1 MRPVKSAAN
10 AMPGVIETLTG
21 GFEQVNRVPWIVG
34 LPIVIDVALWLAPP
48 LTAGTVIHSF
58 IGSLTGLYGTIAAN
72 GADPTTVDQA
82 RQALTELDTSAGSFN
97 LLSLLVGGFAGVP
110 SAHPVS
116 VSTLGPQQLG
126 SFGGLAGAVLLMIL
140 LGTLL
145 GCLYFGVLGQQVRD
159 GRVVGATLARRV
171 GFYWLSVLAFLGIV
185 IGISLVVAIPV
196 SLAVGLI
203 DLIAPGIGVVLMLL
217 AVAGAEIVRVLAMI
231 YLFFLVYAIVLSEAG
246 PVRAAVNST
255 RVVASNFWSSVG
267 FILVVIVISRGM
279 QVVWSG
285 LTGSAA
291 GTFVGI
297 LGNAY
302 VQTGLVAA
310 SMLYY
315 QSRVSRLP
323 AARGVLGRVTQA

>member
-1 MRPVKSAAN
+1 
-10 AMPGVIETLTG
+10 
-21 GFEQVNRVPWIVG
+21 
-34 LPIVIDVALWLAPP
+34 
-48 LTAGTVIHSF
+48 
-58 IGSLTGLYGTIAAN
+58 LYGTIAAN

-116 VSTLGPQQLG
+116 VSNLGPQELG
-126 SFGGLAGAVLLMIL
+126 SFGGLAEAVLLMIL

-159 GRVVGATLARRV
+159 GRVVGASLARRV
-171 GFYWLSVLAFLGIV
+171 WFYWLSVLAFLGIV

-203 DLIAPGIGVVLMLL
+203 DLIAPGIGVVLMVL
-217 AVAGAEIVRVLAMI
+217 AVAGAGIVRVLAMI

-255 RVVASNFWSSVG
+255 RVVASSFWSSVG

-302 VQTGLVAA
+302 IQTGLVAA